1 MRDLEHRKKDE
12 EDLLNMI
19 KETNKSALDCI
30 AAMHDLGIK
39 VDIFRP
45 STLAFIVANRDYM
58 VRIFIK
64 GCQNLS
70 AVDNR
75 VNDIR
80 NQLAGDKALSSAD
93 PFLMMRIMG
102 EEENLFFDGYDKV

>member
-1 MRDLEHRKKDE
+1 ME
-12 EDLLNMI
+12 
-19 KETNKSALDCI
+19 CI
-30 AAMHDLGIK
+30 TEMHNCGIT

-70 AVDNR
+70 AADNR

-80 NQLAGDKALSSAD
+80 NKLAGDKALSSAD